1 MSYKSCRSRL
11 RGDAFIAFFQYL
23 LEYPT
28 GPREVS
34 EKQPSADDL
43 GSPLVACRN
52 PCVVALKKRPRCV
65 ATTARL
71 FTTGRG
77 SPKSRRR
84 GLTASTTGPLPVR
97 EPACGLRVG
106 VPAAAAVPGA
116 PEVSSELE
124 ELAAAL
130 RPAEDE
136 TCDGLES

>member
-1 MSYKSCRSRL
+1 MPQSVRR
-11 RGDAFIAFFQYL
+11 RAEEAP
-23 LEYPT
+23 EM
-28 GPREVS
+28 
-34 EKQPSADDL
+34 
-43 GSPLVACRN
+43 CRN
-52 PCVVALKKRPRCV
+52 D
-65 ATTARL
+65 
-71 FTTGRG
+71 
-77 SPKSRRR
+77 SPPFYDWPTLAQKQASWAA
-84 GLTASTTGPLPVR
+84 ASTTGPLPVR

>member
-1 MSYKSCRSRL
+1 MFFSVPLRVSNWTKRSLGGKRSN
-11 RGDAFIAFFQYL
+11 RAQTTSAL
-23 LEYPT
+23 LCGMPQSVRRRAEEAP
-28 GPREVS
+28 EM
-34 EKQPSADDL
+34 
-43 GSPLVACRN
+43 CRN
-52 PCVVALKKRPRCV
+52 D
-65 ATTARL
+65 
-71 FTTGRG
+71 
-77 SPKSRRR
+77 SPPFYDWPTLAESRRH
-84 GLTASTTGPLPVR
+84 GLNASAKGPLPVR